1 MRRKILICFPFLIL
15 LVLPVFAQG
24 FDIDRNLGVD
34 EFYAV
39 YRSADAGWRIEGS
52 FSTSGNVEFFICD
65 ADNYTRWINNENV
78 LLYEHSEVTTGQTFN
93 FTIPYTSTWYV
104 IFSNVQ
110 SLVVTNLNAELYYI
124 DQSDITQTQV
134 TWINESSIATPLFI
148 GFFVAIF
155 AVCLLGISIS
165 RKDSSF
171 PAVRY
176 DEILPKT
183 D

>member
-1 MRRKILICFPFLIL
+1 MRKREMISIMLIVLFS
-15 LVLPVFAQG
+15 LPVFVQAFG
-24 FDIDRNLGVD
+24 IERYLGVGD
-34 EFYAV
+34 FYAA

-52 FSTSGNVEFFICD
+52 FSVDNEIEFFICD
-65 ADNYTRWINNENV
+65 AGNFTRWQKQESV
-78 LLYEHSEVTTGQTFN
+78 VLYEHSTETTGQIFN

-148 GFFVAIF
+148 GFFVAMF

-165 RKDSSF
+165 RRDSSF
-171 PAVRY
+171 PTVRY
-176 DEILPKT
+176 EEILP
-183 D
+183 DPD

>member
-1 MRRKILICFPFLIL
+1 MRRKILICVPFLIL

-39 YRSADAGWRIEGS
+39 YRSADAGWRIKGS
-52 FSTSGNVEFFICD
+52 FSTSSNVEFFICD
-65 ADNYTRWINNENV
+65 ADNYIRWINNENV

-93 FTIPYTSTWYV
+93 FTIPHDSTWYV
-104 IFSNVQ
+104 VVLNIYQDDISLEANLYYMDLIGNEQAPLTWTAQ
-110 SLVVTNLNAELYYI
+110 SLVV
-124 DQSDITQTQV
+124 
-134 TWINESSIATPLFI
+134 TPLFI

-165 RKDSSF
+165 RGDSSF

-176 DEILPKT
+176 DEILPEP